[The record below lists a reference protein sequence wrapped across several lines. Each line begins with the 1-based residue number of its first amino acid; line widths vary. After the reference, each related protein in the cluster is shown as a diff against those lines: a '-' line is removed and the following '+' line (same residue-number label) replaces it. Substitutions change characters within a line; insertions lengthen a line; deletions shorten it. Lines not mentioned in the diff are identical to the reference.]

1 MTEQISALLK
11 LAATCMDKG
20 QTLQDLH
27 EQCEAYALANL
38 LDDKDNHDGAAM
50 MACGM
55 SRSLWR
61 SMPNPSRQFQIEKL
75 PSLGRNDPCAIGL
88 GCKHKQCCG
97 SMPGFP
103 AFDAEH
109 CWAVLCEVLPAKR
122 MQDILDSGRLPDSL
136 LSLVAHRMLDTDPAR
151 VRALLEP
158 HFAGKLN
165 PKDKHASDLMLAL
178 CDAFD
183 RLGEPKKKISLLER
197 LIKVGAGQLR
207 ADALQR
213 LATVHSDAGNF
224 TAAWE
229 LFGEAQRAAPDDPSL
244 AHLEILMLV
253 SQKRHAEAEA
263 RAKFWTAKFTRA
275 GYSDEEFPLLHWL
288 RQIGQGHDA
297 AQATADLAADRLSEW
312 ETRMIAAVE
321 AGLAKP
327 VATRHLRAVA
337 LASMQQDEPE
347 DMEATLVRQLTG
359 MGVSKK
365 EAILQARKILP
376 EIVAAGKK
384 QQGLQDDMPDTAA
397 SNEYVLTTD
406 AQMQTREQE
415 WHRAWPLGK
424 PTSTHPLPDLTVDV
438 WLPPQVEYWVGFLEQ
453 HPDAMNSLD
462 ILDDV
467 IVALAFMPNDN
478 STWAGTP
485 LRAKIH
491 QRTHQLLDAVNANE
505 LVLPWLCQEN
515 RPALRLLANEAFE
528 LNDYDEPD
536 AMARMQ
542 QLLRLN
548 PNDNHGLRD
557 LVVNLHLAH
566 GEDNDALAVIAKYPD
581 DNMSTLCFGKV
592 LALYRLGDIAN
603 ATAALKAA
611 SKLKPKIVKF
621 LLPARKAEPKSSPY
635 GIQIG
640 GDDEA
645 WQYRDQMREVWMS
658 VPGAMEWLKRMA
670 GEAPKT
676 PLNSRQI

>member
-1 MTEQISALLK
+1 MTDQISDLFK
-11 LAATCMDKG
+11 LAALSMDQG
-20 QTLQDLH
+20 QSLQDFQ
-27 EQCEAYALANL
+27 EQCEAFALANL
-38 LDDKDNHDGAAM
+38 LDDKDDHDGAAM
-50 MACGM
+50 LSCGM
-55 SRSLWR
+55 SRALWR
-61 SMPNPSRQFQIEKL
+61 AMPNPSRQFQIEKL
-75 PSLGRNDPCAIGL
+75 PNLGRNDPCAIGR

-97 SMPGFP
+97 SMPSFP

-109 CWAVLCEVLPAKR
+109 CWAVLCEVLPARR
-122 MQDILDSGRLPDSL
+122 MQDILDSGRLPNGM
-136 LSLVAHRMLDTDPAR
+136 LSLVAHRMLETDPGR

-165 PKDKHASDLMLAL
+165 PKDKHDGNLLLTL

-183 RLGEPKKKISLLER
+183 KLGEPKKKIALLER
-197 LIKVGAGQLR
+197 VIKEGAGQLR

-213 LATVHSDAGNF
+213 LATVHSDAGDF
-224 TAAWE
+224 TAAWKY
-229 LFGEAQRAAPDDPSL
+229 FSEAQRVAPDDPAL

-253 SQKRHAEAEA
+253 SQKRETEAQE
-263 RAKFWTAKFTRA
+263 RAKFWVAKFTRA

-297 AQATADLAADRLSEW
+297 AQATADLTADKLSEW
-312 ETRMIAAVE
+312 EARMIAAVE

-327 VATRHLRAVA
+327 VATQHLRAVA
-337 LASMQQDEPE
+337 LASVTQDEPK

-359 MGVSKK
+359 MGLSKK

-376 EIVAAGKK
+376 EIAAEGKK
-384 QQGLQDDMPDTAA
+384 RQGSLRDDMPDSAA
-397 SNEYVLTTD
+397 NNEYVLTTD
-406 AQMQTREQE
+406 ALMQTREQQ

-424 PTSTHPLPDLTVDV
+424 PISTHPLPDLSVDV
-438 WLPPQVEYWVGFLEQ
+438 WMPPQVEYWVAFLEQ

-467 IVALAFMPNDN
+467 MVALACMPNDQ
-478 STWAGTP
+478 STWAATP

-491 QRTHQLLDAVNANE
+491 KRSHQLLDAIKAND
-505 LVLPWLCQEN
+505 LVLPWLCHEN
-515 RPALRLLANEAFE
+515 RPALRLLAQEAFE
-528 LNDYDEPD
+528 LHEYDEPA
-536 AMARMQ
+536 AMLRLQ

-557 LVVNLHLAH
+557 LVVNLHLEQ
-566 GEDNDALAVIAKYPD
+566 GEDREALGVIAAYPD
-581 DNMSTLCFGKV
+581 DNMPALCFGKV
-592 LALYRLGDIAN
+592 LALYRLGDIVN

-611 SKLKPKIVKF
+611 NKDNPKIVKF

-635 GIQIG
+635 GIQVG

-645 WQYRDQMREVWMS
+645 WQYREAMRDVWQS
-658 VPGAMEWLKRMA
+658 VPGAMEWLKRLA
-670 GEAPKT
+670 G
-676 PLNSRQI
+676 

>member
-1 MTEQISALLK
+1 MTDQISDLLE
-11 LAATCMDKG
+11 LAAISMDKG

-27 EQCEAYALANL
+27 EQCEAFASANL

-97 SMPGFP
+97 SMPSFP
-103 AFDAEH
+103 VFDAEH
-109 CWAVLCEVLPAKR
+109 CWAVLCEVLPASR
-122 MQDILDSGRLPDSL
+122 MPDILNSGRLPNGM
-136 LSLVAHRMLDTDPAR
+136 LSLVAHRMLETDPGR

-165 PKDKHASDLMLAL
+165 PKDKHAGDLMLTL

-183 RLGEPKKKISLLER
+183 ELDKPKKKIELLER
-197 LIKVGAGQLR
+197 VIKEGVGQLR

-224 TAAWE
+224 TAAWK
-229 LFGEAQRAAPDDPSL
+229 LFGEAQRAAPDDPAL

-253 SQKRHAEAEA
+253 SQKRHAEAEE

-288 RQIGQGHDA
+288 RQIGQGQNA
-297 AQATADLAADRLSEW
+297 AQATADLTADKLGEW
-312 ETRMIAAVE
+312 ETRMIAAVK

-327 VATRHLRAVA
+327 VEHRHLRAVA
-337 LASMQQDEPE
+337 LVSVQQDEPE
-347 DMEATLVRQLTG
+347 DLEATLVRQLTG
-359 MGVSKK
+359 MGLSKK
-365 EAILQARKILP
+365 EAIAQARKILP
-376 EIVAAGKK
+376 EIAAAGEKLR
-384 QQGLQDDMPDTAA
+384 GSSLQDRPDTAA
-397 SNEYVLTTD
+397 NNEFVLTTD
-406 AQMQTREQE
+406 AQMQTREQQ

-424 PTSTHPLPDLTVDV
+424 PISTHPLPDLTVDV
-438 WLPPQVEYWVGFLEQ
+438 WAPPQVEFWVGFLEQ

-467 IVALAFMPNDN
+467 MVALADMPKDN
-478 STWAGTP
+478 SAWAGTP

-491 QRTHQLLDAVNANE
+491 KRTHQLLDAVNAND
-505 LVLPWLCQEN
+505 LVLPWLCHEN
-515 RPALRLLANEAFE
+515 RPALRLLASEAFE
-528 LNDYDEPD
+528 LHEYDEPE
-536 AMARMQ
+536 AMSRMQ

-557 LVVNLHLAH
+557 LVVNLLLKR
-566 GEDNDALAVIAKYPD
+566 GEDRDALGVINAYPD
-581 DNMSTLCFGKV
+581 DNMSALCFGKV
-592 LALYRLGDIAN
+592 LALFRLGDIPG

-611 SKLKPKIVKF
+611 NKHKPKIVKF
-621 LLPARKAEPKSSPY
+621 LLPVRKAEPKSSPY

-645 WQYRDQMREVWMS
+645 WLYREAMRDVWLS
-658 VPGAMEWLKRMA
+658 VPGAMEWLKRNA
-670 GEAPKT
+670 G
-676 PLNSRQI
+676 

>member
-1 MTEQISALLK
+1 MTDQISDLLE
-11 LAATCMDKG
+11 LAANSMDKG

-27 EQCEAYALANL
+27 EQCEAFALANS

-50 MACGM
+50 MACGL

-103 AFDAEH
+103 VFDAEH
-109 CWAVLCEVLPAKR
+109 CWAILCEVLPASR
-122 MQDILDSGRLPDSL
+122 MQDILDSGRLPNGM
-136 LSLVAHRMLDTDPAR
+136 LSLVAHRMLETDPGR

-165 PKDKHASDLMLAL
+165 PKDKHGGDLMLAL

-183 RLGEPKKKISLLER
+183 KLGEPKKKIALLER
-197 LIKVGAGQLR
+197 VIKEGGGQLR

-213 LATVHSDAGNF
+213 LATVHSDAGDF
-224 TAAWE
+224 TVAWK
-229 LFGEAQRAAPDDPSL
+229 FFAEAQRAAPDDPSL

-253 SQKRHAEAEA
+253 SQKRDAEAEE

-288 RQIGQGHDA
+288 RQIGQGQNA
-297 AQATADLAADRLSEW
+297 AQATADLTADKLGEW
-312 ETRMIAAVE
+312 ETRMIAAME

-327 VATRHLRAVA
+327 VEPRHLRAVA
-337 LASMQQDEPE
+337 LASVQDEPA

-365 EAILQARKILP
+365 EAIAQARKILP
-376 EIVAAGKK
+376 EIAAAAKK
-384 QQGLQDDMPDTAA
+384 PQGGLLQDMPDTAA
-397 SNEYVLTTD
+397 NNEYVLTTD
-406 AQMQTREQE
+406 AQMQMREQE

-424 PTSTHPLPDLTVDV
+424 PISTLPMPDLTVDV
-438 WLPPQVEYWVGFLEQ
+438 WVPPQVEYWVAFLEQ

-467 IVALAFMPNDN
+467 MVALAYMPNDN

-491 QRTHQLLDAVNANE
+491 KRTHQLLDAVKAND
-505 LVLPWLCQEN
+505 LVLPWLCHEN
-515 RPALRLLANEAFE
+515 RPALRLLAQEAFE
-528 LNDYDEPD
+528 LHDYDEPE
-536 AMARMQ
+536 AMLRMQ

-557 LVVNLHLAH
+557 LVVNLHLER
-566 GEDNDALAVIAKYPD
+566 GEDRDALSVIAAYPD
-581 DNMSTLCFGKV
+581 DNMSALCFGKV
-592 LALYRLGDIAN
+592 LALYRLGDVAG
-603 ATAALKAA
+603 AAAALKAA
-611 SKLKPKIVKF
+611 NKQKPKIVKF
-621 LLPARKAEPKSSPY
+621 LLPARKAQPKSSPH

-645 WQYRDQMREVWMS
+645 WQYREEMREVWMS
-658 VPGAMEWLKRMA
+658 VPGAMDWLKRMA
-670 GEAPKT
+670 G
-676 PLNSRQI
+676 

>member
-1 MTEQISALLK
+1 MNGHITNILK
-11 LAATCMDKG
+11 LAIKSMDQG
-20 QTLQDLH
+20 HTLQDLH
-27 EQCEAYALANL
+27 EECAAYALANI
-38 LDDKDNHDGAAM
+38 LDDKDNLDGAAM

-55 SRSLWR
+55 SRSLWG
-61 SMPNPSRQFQIEKL
+61 SMPNPSKQFRIEKL
-75 PSLGRNDPCAIGL
+75 PALGRNDPCAIGM

-97 SMPGFP
+97 SMPSFP

-109 CWAVLCEVLPAKR
+109 CWAILCEVLPANR
-122 MQDILDSGRLPDSL
+122 MQDILDSGRLPNGM
-136 LSLVAHRMLDTDPAR
+136 LSLVAHRMLETDPER
-151 VRALLEP
+151 VCVLLEP
-158 HFAGKLN
+158 RFAGKFN
-165 PKDKHASDLMLAL
+165 PKDKHAGDLMLSL
-178 CDAFD
+178 CDAYD
-183 RLGEPKKKISLLER
+183 KLGEPEKKIALLDRVSKEG
-197 LIKVGAGQLR
+197 VGQLR

-224 TAAWE
+224 TAAWK

-253 SQKRHAEAEA
+253 SQKRHAEAQE
-263 RAKFWTAKFTRA
+263 RAKFWTAKFTRE

-297 AQATADLAADRLSEW
+297 AQATADMTADKLSEW

-337 LASMQQDEPE
+337 LASMQRDEPE
-347 DMEATLVRQLTG
+347 DTEATLVRQLTG

-365 EAILQARKILP
+365 EAIAQARKILP

-384 QQGLQDDMPDTAA
+384 LQGSLLDDMPDTAA
-397 SNEYVLTTD
+397 NNEYVLTTD

-424 PTSTHPLPDLTVDV
+424 PISTHPMPELTVDV
-438 WLPPQVEYWVGFLEQ
+438 WATPQVEYWVGFLEQ

-467 IVALAFMPNDN
+467 MVALADMPDDN
-478 STWAGTP
+478 STWAGTA

-491 QRTHQLLDAVNANE
+491 KRTHQLLDAVNANE
-505 LVLPWLCQEN
+505 LVLPWLCHEN

-528 LNDYDEPD
+528 LHDYDEPE
-536 AMARMQ
+536 AMSRMQ

-557 LVVNLHLAH
+557 LVVNLHLAR
-566 GEDNDALAVIAKYPD
+566 GEDRDALTVIATYPD
-581 DNMSTLCFGKV
+581 DIMPALCFGKV
-592 LALYRLGDIAN
+592 LALYRLGDIPK

-611 SKLKPKIVKF
+611 NKLKPKIVKF

-645 WQYRDQMREVWMS
+645 WQYRGEMRDVWMS

-670 GEAPKT
+670 G
-676 PLNSRQI
+676 

>member
-1 MTEQISALLK
+1 MADQISDLLK
-11 LAATCMDKG
+11 LAANAMDKG

-27 EQCEAYALANL
+27 EQCEAFALANL
-38 LDDKDNHDGAAM
+38 LEDKDDHDGAAM

-75 PSLGRNDPCAIGL
+75 PSLGRNDPCAIDL

-97 SMPGFP
+97 SMPSFP
-103 AFDAEH
+103 AFDVEH
-109 CWAVLCEVLPAKR
+109 CWAILCEVLPASR
-122 MQDILDSGRLPDSL
+122 MQDILDSGRLPNGM
-136 LSLVAHRMLDTDPAR
+136 LSLVAHRLLETDPER
-151 VRALLEP
+151 VRVLLEP

-165 PKDKHASDLMLAL
+165 PKDKHAGDLMLAL
-178 CDAFD
+178 CDAYD
-183 RLGEPKKKISLLER
+183 KQGEPKKKIALLER
-197 LIKVGAGQLR
+197 VIEEGVGQLR

-224 TAAWE
+224 TAAWK

-253 SQKRHAEAEA
+253 SQKRHAEAQA
-263 RAKFWTAKFTRA
+263 RAKFWTAKFTRE
-275 GYSDEEFPLLHWL
+275 GYSDEEFPLLLWL

-297 AQATADLAADRLSEW
+297 AQATADLTADKLSEW

-321 AGLAKP
+321 AGLARP
-327 VATRHLRAVA
+327 VSTRHLRAVA
-337 LASMQQDEPE
+337 MASVQQDEPK
-347 DMEATLVRQLTG
+347 DMEAMLVRRLTG

-365 EAILQARKILP
+365 EAILEARKILP
-376 EIVAAGKK
+376 EIAAAGKK
-384 QQGLQDDMPDTAA
+384 LQQSLLDDMSDTAA
-397 SNEYVLTTD
+397 NNEFVLTSD

-424 PTSTHPLPDLTVDV
+424 PISTHPLPDLTVDV
-438 WLPPQVEYWVGFLEQ
+438 WAPPQVEFWVAFLEQ
-453 HPDAMNSLD
+453 YPDAMNSLD

-467 IVALAFMPNDN
+467 MVALAYMPNDN

-485 LRAKIH
+485 LRAKIYK
-491 QRTHQLLDAVNANE
+491 RTHQLLDAVKANE
-505 LVLPWLCQEN
+505 LVLPWLCHEN
-515 RPALRLLANEAFE
+515 RPALRLLANEALE
-528 LNDYDEPD
+528 LHDYGEPE
-536 AMARMQ
+536 AMSRMQ

-557 LVVNLHLAH
+557 LVVNLHLKR
-566 GEDNDALAVIAKYPD
+566 GEDRDALSVIAAYPH
-581 DNMSTLCFGKV
+581 DNMSALCFGKV
-592 LALYRLGDIAN
+592 LALFRLGDIDN
-603 ATAALKAA
+603 ATVALKAA
-611 SKLKPKIVKF
+611 NKLKPQIVKF
-621 LLPARKAEPKSSPY
+621 LVPERKAQPKSSAY

-645 WQYRDQMREVWMS
+645 WQYRDQMREVWRS
-658 VPGAMEWLKRMA
+658 VPGVMEWLKRMA
-670 GEAPKT
+670 
-676 PLNSRQI
+676 RWR

>member
-1 MTEQISALLK
+1 MNDQITEILK
-11 LAATCMDKG
+11 LAIRSMAQG
-20 QTLQDLH
+20 HTLQELH
-27 EQCEAYALANL
+27 EECAGFALARL
-38 LDDKDNHDGAAM
+38 LGDKDDVAAAAM

-61 SMPNPSRQFQIEKL
+61 SMPNPSRQFQVEKL
-75 PSLGRNDPCAIGL
+75 PSLGRNDPCAVGL
-88 GCKHKQCCG
+88 GCKHKLCCG
-97 SMPGFP
+97 GMPGFP
-103 AFDAEH
+103 LFDTEH
-109 CWAVLCEVLPAKR
+109 CWAILCEVLPASR
-122 MQDILDSGRLPDSL
+122 MQDILDSGRLPNGM
-136 LSLVAHRMLDTDPAR
+136 LSLVAHRMLETDPER

-165 PKDKHASDLMLAL
+165 PKDKHAGDLMLSL
-178 CDAFD
+178 CDAYD
-183 RLGEPKKKISLLER
+183 KLGEPKKKIALLER
-197 LIKVGAGQLR
+197 VSKEGVGQLR

-224 TAAWE
+224 TAAWK
-229 LFGEAQRAAPDDPSL
+229 LFGEAQRAAPADPSL

-253 SQKRHAEAEA
+253 SQKRDAEAEQ
-263 RAKFWTAKFTRA
+263 RAKFWTAKFTRE

-297 AQATADLAADRLSEW
+297 AQATADLTADKLSEW

-327 VATRHLRAVA
+327 VATQHLRAVA
-337 LASMQQDEPE
+337 LASMAQDEPE

-365 EAILQARKILP
+365 EAIAQARKILP
-376 EIVAAGKK
+376 EVVAAGKK
-384 QQGLQDDMPDTAA
+384 LQGSLLDDKPDTAA
-397 SNEYVLTTD
+397 NNEYVLTTD
-406 AQMQTREQE
+406 AQMQTREQQ

-424 PTSTHPLPDLTVDV
+424 PISTHPMPDLTVDV
-438 WLPPQVEYWVGFLEQ
+438 WATPQVEYWVAFLEQ

-467 IVALAFMPNDN
+467 MAALADMPNDN

-491 QRTHQLLDAVNANE
+491 KRTHQLLDAVNAND
-505 LVLPWLCQEN
+505 LVLPWLCHEN
-515 RPALRLLANEAFE
+515 RPALRLLAQEAFE
-528 LNDYDEPD
+528 LHDYDEPQ
-536 AMARMQ
+536 ALSRMQ

-557 LVVNLHLAH
+557 LVVNLHLAR
-566 GEDNDALAVIAKYPD
+566 GEDRDALSVIATYPD
-581 DNMSTLCFGKV
+581 DNMSALCFGKV
-592 LALYRLGDIAN
+592 LALYRLGDIVN

-611 SKLKPKIVKF
+611 NKQKPKIVKF

-645 WQYRDQMREVWMS
+645 WQYREEMRDVWES
-658 VPGAMEWLKRMA
+658 APGAMEWLKRNA
-670 GEAPKT
+670 G
-676 PLNSRQI
+676 